1 MTTNDKLLVLYDD
14 LVSEELFLAV
24 LNVAT
29 ERLDLFVVQHEA
41 HTPASHDLLL
51 ADAGGGQA
59 ARPAPL
65 GAPRVGVV
73 AHLEQSDGRHEL
85 VDVTGAAVP
94 QPEEPLG
101 RLPDTFHVEQI
112 PAHTD
117 NVNTQKL
124 VCGGVVCCEGVVS
137 CDVVVGFTRN
147 ISCKL

>member
-1 MTTNDKLLVLYDD
+1 MQFYKLLVLYDD
-14 LVSEELFLAV
+14 FVSEELFLAV

-73 AHLEQSDGRHEL
+73 AHLEQSDGRYEL

-117 NVNTQKL
+117 NVKL
-124 VCGGVVCCEGVVS
+124 KRHTVCSVVVLWLCG
-137 CDVVVGFTRN
+137 VVVGFTRN
-147 ISCKL
+147 I